1 MSPLPLYLERNYR
14 KLKRL
19 GSRFYTDTYLV
30 EGKRDGLL
38 YVAKVFD
45 ATRLERHDAYAI
57 VEAALEN
64 NRMVKEALE
73 IRSYKK
79 GSANVKKIYYV
90 GQDAYAEPLIITE
103 FVKYSLEEYKQ
114 KKVLSLNEI
123 IKILLDTSLGLKF
136 VFDNTDLCAHGDICP
151 DNIYILEN
159 EKGIQAKV
167 GDFDGA
173 SNPKFSVPPLLL
185 HAKYKP
191 PEDKPD
197 CSRKYDVYSLG
208 LILSE
213 LTISEAVAEEIKLKG
228 PMIVDKY
235 HRAPPEIRE
244 LIKKSVTFKDY
255 RITLDEF
262 IEELKNIK
270 ANIAKS
276 GIREFP
282 ESGIDLKRELKATF
296 EQFLMIMETCKIK
309 KDKARAKK
317 IKEIFPKARMIK
329 ELWKKGEKDSI
340 KDLLDSLKK
349 DLSQIS

>member
-1 MSPLPLYLERNYR
+1 MTPLPLYLEQNYR

-19 GSRFYTDTYLV
+19 GSRLYTDTYLV

-45 ATRLERHDAYAI
+45 ATRLERHEAYAI

-73 IRSYKK
+73 FRSYKK
-79 GSANVKKIYYV
+79 GGANVKKIYYV
-90 GQDAYAEPLIITE
+90 GQDAYAEPLVITE
-103 FVKYSLEEYKQ
+103 FVKYTLEEYKQ
-114 KKVLSLNEI
+114 KKALSLNEI
-123 IKILLDTSLGLKF
+123 IKILLDVSLGLKF
-136 VFDNTDLCAHGDICP
+136 VFDNTNLCAHGDICP
-151 DNIYILEN
+151 ENIYILEN

-173 SNPKFSVPPLLL
+173 STPKFSVSPLLL
-185 HAKYKP
+185 HTKYKP

-197 CSRKYDVYSLG
+197 CSGKYDVYSLG

-213 LTISEAVAEEIKLKG
+213 LIFSEAAMEEIKLKG
-228 PMIVDKY
+228 PNVVDKY
-235 HRAPPEIRE
+235 QKVPLKIRE
-244 LIKKSVTFKDY
+244 LIKKSVTFKEY

-262 IEELKNIK
+262 IEELKKIK
-270 ANIAKS
+270 EDIAE
-276 GIREFP
+276 GEIRESP
-282 ESGIDLKRELKATF
+282 ETITDLDKELKNTF
-296 EQFLMIMETCKIK
+296 ERLLTIMETCKAK
-309 KDKARAKK
+309 KDEAKARQ
-317 IKEIFPKARMIK
+317 IKEIFPKVRMIK

-349 DLSQIS
+349 DLIQIS